1 MIDMLVRLKS
11 PLAVWALALC
21 LVLVNGSMAAP
32 SVAHAEH
39 HGAHKT
45 GTHAT
50 GICAWFCAAGQ
61 EVESS
66 SVEVASVL
74 ELIGP
79 SWIGA
84 VHPILPTFSPARFS
98 RGPPVLSL

>member
-1 MIDMLVRLKS
+1 MLVRLRN
-11 PLAVWALALC
+11 PLAVWALACC
-21 LVLVNGSMAAP
+21 LVLVNVSMAAP

-39 HGAHKT
+39 HGAHKA

-66 SVEVASVL
+66 SVDFESTLQVIGLTETPSVN
-74 ELIGP
+74 
-79 SWIGA
+79 
-84 VHPILPTFSPARFS
+84 PILLLFSTNRFS

>member
-1 MIDMLVRLKS
+1 MLVRLKNPVS
-11 PLAVWALALC
+11 VWALACC
-21 LVLVNGSMAAP
+21 LVLVNASMAAP

-39 HGAHKT
+39 HGHHQA

-66 SVEVASVL
+66 SVDFESSL
-74 ELIGP
+74 QLIGLTESP
-79 SWIGA
+79 SA
-84 VHPILPTFSPARFS
+84 HPILQLFSSNRFS
-98 RGPPVLSL
+98 RGPPVLLL

>member
-1 MIDMLVRLKS
+1 MLARLKS
-11 PLAVWALALC
+11 PRVTWALLLC

-39 HGAHKT
+39 HGAHNA
-45 GTHAT
+45 GTHTT

-61 EVESS
+61 EVESWS
-66 SVEVASVL
+66 GNVESVFQSVGTVERIHAGQVSL
-74 ELIGP
+74 L
-79 SWIGA
+79 
-84 VHPILPTFSPARFS
+84 FSTDRFP

>member
-1 MIDMLVRLKS
+1 MFIRLKT

-21 LVLVNGSMAAP
+21 LVFVNGSMAAP

-39 HGAHKT
+39 HGHHQA

-66 SVEVASVL
+66 SVGL
-74 ELIGP
+74 ESTLQLIGLTESP
-79 SWIGA
+79 SA
-84 VHPILPTFSPARFS
+84 NSNLLLFTTNHFS
-98 RGPPVLSL
+98 RGPPAFSL

>member
-1 MIDMLVRLKS
+1 MLVRLKS
-11 PLAVWALALC
+11 FWSVWALVLC

-39 HGAHKT
+39 HGAHKA

-61 EVESS
+61 DIESS
-66 SVEVASVL
+66 PVDLTSVVQVVGLS
-74 ELIGP
+74 
-79 SWIGA
+79 GA
-84 VHPILPTFSPARFS
+84 DRANPILLLFSPDRFP
-98 RGPPVLSL
+98 RGPPVLSR

>member
-1 MIDMLVRLKS
+1 MVIRLKT
-11 PLAVWALALC
+11 PLAVWGLALC
-21 LVLVNGSMAAP
+21 LVFVNGSMAAP

-39 HGAHKT
+39 HRHHQA

-66 SVEVASVL
+66 SVDFESTL
-74 ELIGP
+74 QLIGLTESP
-79 SWIGA
+79 SA
-84 VHPILPTFSPARFS
+84 NPVLQHFSINRFA
-98 RGPPVLSL
+98 RGPPAFSL